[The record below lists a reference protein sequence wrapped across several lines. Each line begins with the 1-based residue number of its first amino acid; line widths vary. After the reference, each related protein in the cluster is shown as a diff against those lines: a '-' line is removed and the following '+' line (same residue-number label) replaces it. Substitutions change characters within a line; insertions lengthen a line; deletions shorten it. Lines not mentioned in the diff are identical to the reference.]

1 MSAGNLCSVVIG
13 ASGGIGNAIAHEL
26 AKQPG
31 TIYRCVRNTARIM
44 SPLENSITLELDITS
59 EPSVATAANRIARDG
74 VLLDQ
79 VFVTTGILQD
89 GDIRPEKSLRQFE
102 PDTFMQVMRINTL
115 GPALVAKYFLPLV
128 QRDSPAFFGALS
140 ARVGSIGDN
149 RLGGW
154 HSYRASK
161 AALNM
166 IIRNLAIE
174 YRRSHPQ
181 LVIAGLHPGTVDTA
195 LSAPFQKNVP
205 TDKLFSAER
214 AATALLA
221 VTKTLTPDHSG
232 DCFAWDGTRIEP

>member
-1 MSAGNLCSVVIG
+1 MSNSHQNSVVIG
-13 ASGGIGNAIAHEL
+13 ASGGIGNAIAHQL
-26 AKQPG
+26 GSQPG
-31 TIYRCVRNTARIM
+31 TIYRCARNTAGITGQ
-44 SPLENSITLELDITS
+44 PENAVVLELDITS
-59 EPSVATAANRIARDG
+59 EQSVSAAAECIGRDG
-74 VLLDQ
+74 VVLDQ
-79 VFVTTGILQD
+79 VFISTGILQTD
-89 GDIRPEKSLRQFE
+89 AIRPEKSLRQFD
-102 PDTFMQVMRINTL
+102 PDSFLQVMTSNAL
-115 GPALVAKYFLPLV
+115 GPALVAKYFLPLMR
-128 QRDSPAFFGALS
+128 RDGPAFFGALS

-174 YRRSHPQ
+174 YRRTHPQ

-205 TDKLFSAER
+205 DGKLFSAER

-221 VTKTLTPDHSG
+221 VAGSLTPEDSG
-232 DCFAWDGTRIEP
+232 HCFAWDGKRIEP